1 MPPRHHSPPEWAD
14 RRGQVRA
21 AARTILH
28 VLDEENR
35 RWEWREASWQR
46 RQQRGWA
53 PRRGQMS
60 GYPPPRPFQGTPR
73 PRRWPPDFGRDQRW
87 GENPNH
93 FPQRQPPWDW
103 RSRVLPRRGPP
114 VAAIRVPRWPRQELC
129 GRQPRGF
136 EPRGTLRGGPERSA
150 GDPQSKP
157 QGRLCGGPKGQ
168 PRNHSCRTR
177 TSPKAR
183 PRMGERGSKKPRK
196 DPPSSRWM
204 KMGK

>member
-1 MPPRHHSPPEWAD
+1 MFTPPRHHGPSKRAN
-14 RRGQVRA
+14 RRGQVSA
-21 AARTILH
+21 AVRTILH

-35 RWEWREASWQR
+35 RWEWREACWQR
-46 RQQRGWA
+46 RQQRGWV

-73 PRRWPPDFGRDQRW
+73 PRRWLPDCGRDQRW
-87 GENPNH
+87 GGTPNH

-136 EPRGTLRGGPERSA
+136 EPRGTLRGGPKGQPKILIANLEA
-150 GDPQSKP
+150 D
-157 QGRLCGGPKGQ
+157 CGEAPKGQ
-168 PRNHSCRTR
+168 PGIHSCCTR

-183 PRMGERGSKKPRK
+183 PSVGERGSKKPK
-196 DPPSSRWM
+196 
-204 KMGK
+204 KKTNHHHGG